1 MSKADPQQVQSE
13 LCIQFEH
20 ASGQCSELTLV
31 KTPLPASF
39 SSSYRELFLYLET
52 HDLLGGF
59 KVNCLSHVHCS
70 VLQQVLQYFIYIL
83 SMIFFFPENV
93 IFPLESFQSL
103 FYFNF
108 IFKKIFSYL
117 QNDSNVLGSVQTP
130 LSDRSFFKHESS
142 SYGNDLALC
151 ASHFLFL
158 TLCAT

>member
-1 MSKADPQQVQSE
+1 MSKANPQQVQSE

-83 SMIFFFPENV
+83 SMIFFFRKMLS
-93 IFPLESFQSL
+93 FPLNPSKVYFISILFSKKFSVICRMIQMFQDLSKHHFPTDL
-103 FYFNF
+103 SSNMRVLLMEMTWLCVLP
-108 IFKKIFSYL
+108 ISY
-117 QNDSNVLGSVQTP
+117 S
-130 LSDRSFFKHESS
+130 
-142 SYGNDLALC
+142 
-151 ASHFLFL
+151 
-158 TLCAT
+158 